1 MRATLPPLYS
11 DLSRPY
17 EPGLVAREVSRAI
30 QNRLLMRDFL
40 RAAYA
45 WWTRHNA

>member
-17 EPGLVAREVSRAI
+17 EPGLVAYEVSRRL
-30 QNRLLMRDFL
+30 QNFLLGSDFMS
-40 RAAYA
+40 AAYTWA
-45 WWTRHNA
+45 TRHR